1 MAQFK
6 SLLLFYKNFFLLF
19 CFYFPFFVT
28 SVHALSTPVSINL
41 NVNKY
46 NMPSQVWI
54 YNGVYGG
61 GPVSQPPEFA
71 NLNTLVC
78 QSDTDPQF
86 GACPSRATTTF
97 LGGAGEVI
105 LKFCLEGTT
114 TCKNLTLNTWRLDSG
129 QTKTPPWI
137 AVKSDYRNG
146 VFFYYSINKN
156 QLSLLSTGIW
166 KARLVLSLVQWKPG
180 PVALDG
186 WVADISLN
194 VIADAHPMIFFP
206 KFISGKP
213 VVSFDFSHA
222 VNPVNAKVD
231 LDMCLYDGGT
241 KSSTVSISMNDDNS
255 TGQYD
260 FYMVRNG
267 GSIDNDSDKIKYNV
281 RVTQPITG
289 EEVAMSNNHMPLI
302 IYNADAQSAQQLVF
316 IPGVGT
322 VSCLPFKVK
331 LLVRNLNISEK
342 ISGFYND
349 TLKILY
355 TPATSSG

>member
-1 MAQFK
+1 MALFK
-6 SLLLFYKNFFLLF
+6 SFLFFYKKKFFLISAF
-19 CFYFPFFVT
+19 ISHFFVT
-28 SVHALSTPVSINL
+28 ATHAAALININS

-46 NMPSQVWI
+46 NMPSQVWV
-54 YNGVYGG
+54 YNGIYGRG
-61 GPVSQPPEFA
+61 SISQPPEFA

-114 TCKNLTLNTWRLDSG
+114 TCKNLTLNAWRLNQD

-137 AVKSDYRNG
+137 AVKSDNRYG
-146 VFFYYSINKN
+146 AFFYYSINKN

-166 KARLVLSLVQWKPG
+166 KARLVLNLVQWKPG
-180 PVALDG
+180 PLVLDG

-241 KSSTVSISMNDDNS
+241 KSSSVSISMNDSHFTN
-255 TGQYD
+255 QYD

-267 GSIDNDSDKIKYNV
+267 GSINNDSEKIKYNV
-281 RVTQPITG
+281 HVTQPITG
-289 EEVAMSNNHMPLI
+289 QEIAMSNNYNTLI
-302 IYNADAQSAQQLVF
+302 IYNADAQSAQQQVF

-322 VSCLPFKVK
+322 VSCLPIKVK
-331 LLVRNLNISEK
+331 LLVPNLNISEK
-342 ISGFYND
+342 VSGFYND
-349 TLKILY
+349 ILSIIY